1 MHFDEN
7 IRKKGLT
14 YDAWLNWNIASK
26 CNLDCVY
33 CFHNL
38 AKQENKK
45 TPPPPPVFSKES
57 ALINIPAL
65 IKTLDKTKKIFRI
78 GFTGDGEP
86 FLVPNIIEAC
96 VQITKRHFVSFTTNL
111 TTSNIKEFAEKI
123 KPEKT
128 LVIAAAVH
136 IKELER
142 LNLLDRYVNNFIICQ
157 KKGFHIVAVVV
168 AYPPLFNE
176 VEKYRQFFREKGIT
190 IKFIPFFG
198 AYKGKSYPSSYTPE
212 ELRVFNV
219 DPLLIKQFH
228 QQGKLCNAGYN
239 AGVVSSIGIIRPCQ
253 KIHEEIGNIYNNIEF
268 KDELITCPFSFCECP
283 LKLWD
288 SYLFERAIYETNS
301 TQPKV

>member
-1 MHFDEN
+1 MHFDEK

-14 YDAWLNWNIASK
+14 RDVWLNWHIASK

-33 CFHNL
+33 CFRNI
-38 AKQENKK
+38 AKQKSKK
-45 TPPPPPVFSKES
+45 ALPSPPVFLKK
-57 ALINIPAL
+57 AVFIKIPAL

-86 FLVPNIIEAC
+86 FLVPNIIKAC
-96 VQITKRHFVSFTTNL
+96 IQITKRHFISFTTNL

-123 KPEKT
+123 NPEKV
-128 LVIAAAVH
+128 LVIAAAAH

-157 KKGFHIVAVVV
+157 KKGFHIVAVEV

-190 IKFIPFFG
+190 IKFTPFEG
-198 AYKGKSYPSSYTPE
+198 VYKGKSYPSSYTPE
-212 ELRVFNV
+212 EFRVFNL
-219 DPLLIKQFH
+219 DPSLIKQFH

-239 AGVVSSIGIIRPCQ
+239 VGVVSSIGIIRPCHQ
-253 KIHEEIGNIYNNIEF
+253 IHEEIGDIYNNIEF
-268 KDELITCPFSFCECP
+268 KDELVTCLFSFCGCP
-283 LKLWD
+283 LKIWD

-301 TQPKV
+301 TQPKA